1 MYILA
6 LAKKGAE
13 FMYNPKTAHQVSKNS
28 AEKIKNVLNQL
39 KYKIKSDGQVW
50 HIYEADRYDA
60 AYDYAMFQRFTIRN
74 GIIKEKFG
82 G

>member
-6 LAKKGAE
+6 QTQKGKE
-13 FMYNPKTAHQVSKNS
+13 FIYSPSTAHKVSKNS

-39 KYKIKSDGQVW
+39 KYKIKSEGQIW
-50 HIYEADRYDA
+50 FTYEVDKFDT
-60 AYDYAMFQRFTIRN
+60 AYSYAMFQRFTIRN

>member
-6 LAKKGAE
+6 LTQKGAE
-13 FMYNPKTAHQVSKNS
+13 FIYNLSTAHQVSKNS
-28 AEKIKNVLNQL
+28 AEKIKDTLNQL
-39 KYKIKSDGQVW
+39 KYKIKNEGQIW
-50 HIYEADRYDA
+50 FTYEVDKFDT
-60 AYDYAMFQRFTIRN
+60 AYSYAMFQRFTIRN